1 MFYELQGNPFCFTC
15 MKQRGKEKNSKGT
28 WCIKEPRKKKV
39 QQKQVL
45 TQGYDDE
52 GYQSTKCSKQHYS
65 NEIAKEL
72 FLFNLEP
79 DN

>member
-1 MFYELQGNPFCFTC
+1 MY
-15 MKQRGKEKNSKGT
+15 KGT
-28 WCIKEPRKKKV
+28 KKKKV

-45 TQGYDDE
+45 SQGYDDK

-65 NEIAKEL
+65 NEIVKEL
-72 FLFNLEP
+72 LLFNLEL